1 MALGLMGVRCLKEQ
15 LLSDYILYNRYTT
28 TFVNHKEMVLT
39 IVMSHLTGD
48 N

>member
-15 LLSDYILYNRYTT
+15 LRDYILYNRYMT

>member
-15 LLSDYILYNRYTT
+15 LSDYILYNRYTT

-39 IVMSHLTGD
+39 IVMSHLTVD